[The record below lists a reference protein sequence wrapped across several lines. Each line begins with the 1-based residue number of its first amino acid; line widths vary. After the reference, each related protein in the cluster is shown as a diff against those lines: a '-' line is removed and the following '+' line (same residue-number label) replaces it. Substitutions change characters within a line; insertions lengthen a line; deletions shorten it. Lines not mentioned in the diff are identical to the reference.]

1 MAPRKKVQPL
11 EITDTG
17 EIPIVSVDI
26 DTSYEAMIPDPVPA
40 YEHVANNTQD
50 MLTFPAPRFERLLP
64 IVSTIMASVAL
75 GALILGIGIMLGAD
89 L

>member
-40 YEHVANNTQD
+40 YEHVANNAQE
-50 MLTFPAPRFERLLP
+50 MLTFPAPKFERLLP
-64 IVSTIMASVAL
+64 IVSTIMASVSL
-75 GALILGIGIMLGAD
+75 GALILGVGIMLGAD